1 MDLRQQIKQL
11 ENIKKEQDNKVLTM
25 YLNTDPSDPEQQ
37 AGEWKIHL
45 KNGLR
50 NFESYL
56 EEDNNK
62 EELKNFQL
70 VKQKVEKFVH
80 GNEQHFR
87 KGIILFASADEE
99 VWFADRFQMP
109 VKTEFFWEE
118 EPVLGQ
124 LKELLETYPKSG
136 IILVQ
141 KNEVKL
147 IEAHLNE
154 ILDTEYYELDINTE
168 KWRQFSGPHQAQAS
182 MGSGGKSLQQDKF
195 NARYEANKQRWYKNI
210 APKLEKKAKDQGWE
224 NIYVIGEPDD
234 ASELEN
240 ELNKPVTEL
249 VQKNLLDHEESKVLE
264 EIFG

>member
-124 LKELLETYPKSG
+124 LKELLETYQKSG
-136 IILVQ
+136 IIIVT
-141 KNEVKL
+141 KYYVKL
-147 IEAHLNE
+147 ISVHLNE
-154 ILDTEYYELDINTE
+154 IMDTKNYKHDINTE
-168 KWRQFSGPHQAQAS
+168 KYSQFSRSNQ
-182 MGSGGKSLQQDKF
+182 
-195 NARYEANKQRWYKNI
+195 
-210 APKLEKKAKDQGWE
+210 
-224 NIYVIGEPDD
+224 
-234 ASELEN
+234 
-240 ELNKPVTEL
+240 
-249 VQKNLLDHEESKVLE
+249 
-264 EIFG
+264 